1 MTTYALQPTPRL
13 LQRYGYDAAGDWVRL
28 SHDGG
33 THWRFWRGGQ
43 VVNEE
48 RETDGADEPVQ
59 VTWVAG
65 AASTLAEQV
74 AGPGARTTLLSSAP
88 GGSVLL
94 EADTEVRAI
103 RYAPQGHR
111 DHTSA
116 LATPGFNGEWFDI
129 GSGCYLLGR
138 GHHRPYSPTLGIFL
152 AADTA
157 SPFGAG
163 GLNTLAYCAGDPINR
178 SDPSGHFW
186 KWIGMA
192 LAAVAAVA
200 SLGTLAVIGV
210 TASAVIGATLGV
222 VGFGVE
228 VAAAVVKDETAS
240 SVLGF
245 VGLGIGA
252 AGLVAAGPALVKSAM
267 KLGQK
272 VARLSRNVSGARA
285 IGGSGSSASKAGAS
299 LAKKAGGMDIA
310 TQYGA
315 SRVEYTV
322 KVIHNSTP
330 SRFANET
337 ARALGRARGYPLLS
351 ELSAYGRSNARA
363 NARAWLGQAGRRA
376 DLFDFTVDEGLTS
389 VQLGPDT
396 VLARW
401 NPNPPRVGAARA
413 QAAPAARA
421 APQQHEIPVNI
432 RPYSRHATGWNEVP
446 PAYTDPNFVHS
457 MPQSP
462 GNAPGLPPAYPD
474 GPPPPYSRNEF
485 QF

>member
-1 MTTYALQPTPRL
+1 MGSDGIQAEPRWLHRYA
-13 LQRYGYDAAGDWVRL
+13 YDAAGVWVRAAQE
-28 SHDGG
+28 GG
-33 THWRFWRGGQ
+33 TQWRYWRRGQ
-43 VVNEE
+43 VVNEV
-48 RETDGADEPVQ
+48 RETDAGGDPLR

-65 AASTLAEQV
+65 AAGALAEQV
-74 AGPGARTTLLSSAP
+74 AGPGARTTLLAGAP

-94 EADTEVRAI
+94 ESDTEVRSI
-103 RYAPQGHR
+103 RYAPHGHR
-111 DHTSA
+111 DETSA
-116 LATPGFNGEWFDI
+116 LSMPAFNGEWFDT
-129 GSGCYLLGR
+129 GSECYLLGC
-138 GHHRPYSPTLGIFL
+138 GHHRPYSPTLGMFL
-152 AADTA
+152 APDTA

-192 LAAVAAVA
+192 VAAVAAIA
-200 SLGTLAVIGV
+200 SLGTLAIVGV

-222 VGFGVE
+222 VGLGVE
-228 VAAAVVKDETAS
+228 VASAVVQDETAS

-252 AGLVAAGPALVKSAM
+252 AGLVAAGPAIVKSAM

-285 IGGSGSSASKAGAS
+285 IGGSGSSASKAGSS
-299 LAKKAGGMDIA
+299 LAQKVGGMDIA
-310 TQYGA
+310 TKYGA

-322 KVIHNSTP
+322 KVIHNGTP

-337 ARALGRARGYPLLS
+337 ARALGRSRGYPLLS
-351 ELSAYGRSNARA
+351 ELSAYGRRNARA

-376 DLFDFTVDEGLTS
+376 DQFDFTVDEGLAS
-389 VQLGPDT
+389 VQLGPDR

-401 NPNPPRVGAARA
+401 NPNPPRAAAARA
-413 QAAPAARA
+413 PAAPVARTA
-421 APQQHEIPVNI
+421 EQHEIPVNI
-432 RPYSRHATGWNEVP
+432 PSYSRHATGWNEVP
-446 PAYTDPNFVHS
+446 PAYTDRNFVRS
-457 MPQSP
+457 MPDTP
-462 GNAPGLPPAYPD
+462 VNAPGAPPAYPE